1 MRGECGGTSV
11 KGQQKGSAMP
21 FVQIQ
26 ILKGHSQARKDK
38 IAERVVDAVSEVAE
52 LPKDAVWVVFEEVEA
67 EHWYVG
73 GRSVHAIKS
82 GAKT

>member
-1 MRGECGGTSV
+1 MHVSTR
-11 KGQQKGSAMP
+11 GQQKGIAMP

-26 ILKGHSQARKDK
+26 ILKGHSRARKDK

-52 LPKDAVWVVFEEVEA
+52 LPKDAVWVVFEEVDA

-82 GAKT
+82 GGKT